1 MVLCFDVG
9 NTDIDAG
16 AFEND
21 KFYKAFNIDYKKG
34 QSVEEYKKGIKNA
47 LEVNGIDPKTVTNCV
62 LCSVV
67 AGSTG
72 AMEEAIKELLG
83 FEPLIFTND
92 EIADM
97 QVKIG
102 NPQ

>member
-16 AFEND
+16 AFEKD
-21 KFYKAFNIDYKKG
+21 KLYKAFNIDYKKG

-97 QVKIG
+97 QV
-102 NPQ
+102 

>member
-34 QSVEEYKKGIKNA
+34 QSVEEYKKGIKKA
-47 LEVNGIDPKTVTNCV
+47 LVPIIGTRASLLRYHPVSSALHGRAFSAHQHARSLDNGWRSRRP
-62 LCSVV
+62 
-67 AGSTG
+67 
-72 AMEEAIKELLG
+72 
-83 FEPLIFTND
+83 
-92 EIADM
+92 
-97 QVKIG
+97 
-102 NPQ
+102 

>member
-47 LEVNGIDPKTVTNCV
+47 LEVNGHRP
-62 LCSVV
+62 
-67 AGSTG
+67 
-72 AMEEAIKELLG
+72 
-83 FEPLIFTND
+83 
-92 EIADM
+92 
-97 QVKIG
+97 
-102 NPQ
+102 